1 MPVFNDANQLYD
13 TFGALF
19 TQLANDPK
27 VAQVIAK
34 SGLIIR
40 FKYSEPDS
48 EITIDATKEPIEVF
62 YGPCSL
68 KPMVDMSMSADT
80 AHQFWLGKLNLVSAL
95 TRGNIV
101 AKGPIPSIMKLLPII
116 SPAFKI
122 YPEVLKAK
130 GFQSNIKS

>member
-1 MPVFNDANQLYD
+1 MPVFKDANQLYD

-19 TQLANDPK
+19 TQLTNNPK
-27 VAQVIAK
+27 VGPLIAK
-34 SGLIIR
+34 SGLIVR

-62 YGPCSL
+62 YGTCAL
-68 KPMVDMSMSADT
+68 KPIVDMSMSADT

-95 TRGNIV
+95 TRGTIV

-130 GFQSNIKS
+130 GFQSNIQS